1 MDWLD
6 KNNSVKQKLFGR
18 RSKPNLIEI
27 YTGSLLMEIIDVN
40 WTRFGRAA
48 AVIARREERTSEYT
62 RGLAGGRRT
71 EPKVSEPVDNT
82 ITRIQHQEQTQ
93 LPAARVIQKVSLL
106 RGRRPEQTQD
116 PQTPSRGQQ
125 LNSPHAL
132 NTQHT
137 QIRLDD
143 RRNSSNRINKTWGKT
158 CWNER
163 ERGERATGTA
173 SSRRRS
179 TRLAAAVR
187 RPPHHRR
194 ARVTTPLNTPC
205 RTATCFNSLYLSV
218 SFPLLWSADSPKTVE
233 KFKQLITVSTRCWT
247 PDSGFRRRGVICQ
260 HWSSDRRLIIRLPY

>member
-1 MDWLD
+1 MKWLD

-18 RSKPNLIEI
+18 RAKPNLIEI
-27 YTGSLLMEIIDVN
+27 YTGSPLMEIIDVN

-48 AVIARREERTSEYT
+48 AVIAPREERTSEYT

-71 EPKVSEPVDNT
+71 EPKVGEPVGNT

-163 ERGERATGTA
+163 TRAGRTRDRYRQQSTEEYAA
-173 SSRRRS
+173 SGGG
-179 TRLAAAVR
+179 AKA
-187 RPPHHRR
+187 PPPPACAGDHPTKHSVPHRHM
-194 ARVTTPLNTPC
+194 
-205 RTATCFNSLYLSV
+205 F
-218 SFPLLWSADSPKTVE
+218 
-233 KFKQLITVSTRCWT
+233 
-247 PDSGFRRRGVICQ
+247 
-260 HWSSDRRLIIRLPY
+260 